1 MENQSSFFKDLK
13 VIELASVL
21 AGPSV
26 GQFFAEL
33 GAEVIKVENPK
44 TNGDV
49 TRSWKGANENTDDI
63 SAYFACINW
72 GKKSLALDITKSEG
86 LEVLYKLV
94 EGADIVITSYKPGD
108 DKKLKVDYASLKH
121 INDDLIYGQITGYGS
136 LAERVG
142 YDAIIQAEVGFMN
155 MNGEEGGE
163 PTKMPVA
170 MMDLLAGHQLKEAL
184 LLGYINKLK
193 TGKGSYFQVS
203 LIEAGLASLANQA
216 TNYMVAKAEPKRK
229 GSKHPNIAPYGE
241 LFKTMDDK
249 QIILAIG
256 SDQQFSKLL
265 SVLDLELKEN
275 FSSNVLRVT
284 NRDELYSYLKDSFLR
299 FTSSDLMNS
308 FNEKNIPAGIVNKV
322 SEAIDL
328 YGELIKL
335 ESNKLQGL
343 KTFIANS
350 GQLKNSSHILP
361 PPHLGQ
367 HTQEILKSLEQ
378 KGS

>member
-1 MENQSSFFKDLK
+1 MENQSSFFRDLK
-13 VIELASVL
+13 IIELASVL

-49 TRSWKGANENTDDI
+49 TRSWKGAKENTDDI

-72 GKKSLALDITKSEG
+72 GKKSVALDVSTGDG
-86 LEVLYKLV
+86 LNQLYKLI
-94 EGADIVITSYKPGD
+94 ESADIVITSYKPGD
-108 DKKLKVDYASLKH
+108 DKKLKVDYESLKK
-121 INDDLIYGQITGYGS
+121 INPELIYGQITGYG
-136 LAERVG
+136 AITDRVG

-155 MNGEEGGE
+155 MNGEAGGE
-163 PTKMPVA
+163 PLKMPVA

-193 TGKGSYFQVS
+193 TGKGSCFQVS

-216 TNYMVAKAEPKRK
+216 TNYLIGQSEPMRK

-241 LFKTMDDK
+241 LFNTKDDK
-249 QIILAIG
+249 QIIMAIG
-256 SDQQFSKLL
+256 NNKQFNSLL
-265 SVLDLELKEN
+265 HVLHLEQKEEYSTN
-275 FSSNVLRVT
+275 LLRVS
-284 NRDELYSYLKDSFLR
+284 NRDKLYSYLEEAFR
-299 FTSSDLMNS
+299 TNSSTHLMEL
-308 FNEKNIPAGIVNKV
+308 FNEMNIPAGIINKV

-328 YGELIKL
+328 YGGLIKL

-350 GQLKNSSHILP
+350 GQFKNSSHILP

-367 HTQEILKSLEQ
+367 HTQEILASL
-378 KGS
+378 K